1 MKINSLIVG
10 VLLLAFAHTGYAQT
24 RDDPCREDYR
34 SSWTKGEFKDSVL
47 MATLAD
53 AMKDCETM
61 SLLSD
66 SAYRLIIIEEAYYK
80 AINDSLKIL
89 VGVLE
94 QGQSLREDMI
104 AEQKSFIDFQKASLT
119 KYDLLL
125 TRSTTLVDDATKN
138 TDRALTQ
145 IKFYKLLSV
154 GGILVG
160 TAGVLIGVGLAIK

>member
-1 MKINSLIVG
+1 M
-10 VLLLAFAHTGYAQT
+10 VLLLGAAHTGYAQGGIN
-24 RDDPCREDYR
+24 PCGADFRFR
-34 SSWTKGEFKDSVL
+34 VTKAQLLNDGVNWKAL
-47 MATLAD
+47 GQ
-53 AMKDCETM
+53 AMEECDQL

-66 SAYRLIIIEEAYYK
+66 SAYKSIIIEEEFYK

-138 TDRALTQ
+138 TDRALAQ